1 MKPKI
6 LIITPIKHIK
16 ELYKNF
22 ESCFEIKYI
31 PEATYNEVLKQ
42 SKNIDCIFTNPNKSK
57 VFINKNIISNSKVLK
72 VIATA
77 STGTNHI
84 DVKFAKKK
92 KIKIFSLKNQYE
104 TIKQISSTAEHAFA
118 LMFSSLRN
126 IPQSMNSV
134 KKNKW
139 DYTNFIGRQMNHLSI
154 GVIGYGR
161 LGSFFC
167 RYCKAFNSKI
177 FVYDPY
183 KKIPKI
189 YNEVR
194 NLKDLVLKSDIISLH
209 VHLDANT
216 KNLIDSKIFR
226 YMKKD
231 VILINTSRGEIINEG
246 DLINFLKKNPG
257 AKYAADVISNEVN
270 SKKNKLLH
278 FYKKNYMKKNIII
291 TPHIGGMTTEA
302 QLLAYNASFKQIYN
316 FFFDV

>member
-16 ELYKNF
+16 KLYRNF
-22 ESCFEIKYI
+22 EIYFKIKYI
-31 PEATYNEVLKQ
+31 PEATYNEVLKH

-57 VFINKNIISNSKVLK
+57 VFIDKNIISNSKFLK

-84 DVKFAKKK
+84 DVKFAQKK
-92 KIKIFSLKNQYE
+92 KIKIFSLKDQFK

-118 LMFSSLRN
+118 LMLSSLRN

-134 KKNKW
+134 KNNKW
-139 DYTNFIGRQMNHLSI
+139 DYISFIGRQMNHLSI

-167 RYCKAFNSKI
+167 RYCKAFNPKI

-189 YNEVR
+189 YNEVK

-209 VHLDANT
+209 VHLDVNT
-216 KNLIDSKIFR
+216 RNLINNKLFR

-231 VILINTSRGEIINEG
+231 VTLINTSRGEIINED
-246 DLINFLKKNPG
+246 DLINFLKKNSR

-291 TPHIGGMTTEA
+291 TPHVGGMTTEA
-302 QLLAYNASFKQIYN
+302 QLIAYNTSFKQVYN